1 MDVGVFIR
9 SKTRLRMW
17 FLVPPVVFALVGV
30 GGVWYGRRTDRDLR
44 WRHEFLGSAP
54 ELRIMLHNALSV
66 ASNSYLTASSG
77 SEGRENLN
85 ALFNDIARQTG
96 FTLNSLT
103 IEESSGARKGL
114 SAVVRGDGTLDRV
127 LRFAEAAEQPGNLVA
142 LDVAV
147 FSSMRPSIDPPYQVV
162 MTFFHAYNPR

>member
-1 MDVGVFIR
+1 
-9 SKTRLRMW
+9 MW
-17 FLVPPVVFALVGV
+17 LLAPPLILACIGF
-30 GGVWYGRRTDRDLR
+30 GGVAYVRRADSDLR
-44 WRHEFLGSAP
+44 WRQEFLGSAP

-96 FTLNSLT
+96 FTINSLS
-103 IEESSGARKGL
+103 IEESSGASKGL
-114 SAVVRGDGTLDRV
+114 NAVVRGDGTLDRI
-127 LRFAEAAEQPGNLVA
+127 LRFVESAEQPGNLVA

-147 FSSMRPSIDPPYQVV
+147 FTSMRPTINPPYQAV
-162 MTFFHAYNPR
+162 MTFSHAYSPK